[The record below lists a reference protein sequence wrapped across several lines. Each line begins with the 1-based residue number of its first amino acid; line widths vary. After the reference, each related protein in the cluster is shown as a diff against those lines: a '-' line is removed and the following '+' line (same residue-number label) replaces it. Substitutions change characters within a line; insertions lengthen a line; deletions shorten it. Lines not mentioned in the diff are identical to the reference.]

1 VVHFAACIP
10 SILMEGPIDQ
20 MMRRE
25 FITLVGAAVA
35 WPGAV
40 RAQTVAKVP
49 LIGVLAALSAVPA
62 VEIYRKKFQQLGY
75 VPDKT
80 IAFMGLGAAG
90 KLETLPALVGQMVNA
105 SVDVIIAGGYPAA
118 FAAKAGAPTIPVV
131 VIASGDPVATG
142 LVNSLA
148 RPGGHVTGV
157 SEQSTELSTKRLQV
171 LKDAVPGMRIVA
183 VLYNS
188 DDLGMTLRYQA
199 VQTVGPV
206 LGLRVV
212 SLPVRAPDD
221 FEVAF
226 SAMTEARPDA
236 IMMVTD
242 SVTNLNRQRIIAFA
256 GANHLPSMFEFSA
269 HARDGG
275 LMSYGPNNDET
286 FEIATALGDRILHGA
301 NPGDLPVQ
309 NPTKFDLVINL
320 KTAKALG
327 LTIPPSTMVQAT
339 EIIE

>member
-1 VVHFAACIP
+1 
-10 SILMEGPIDQ
+10 MQ
-20 MMRRE
+20 RRD
-25 FITLVGAAVA
+25 FLRVLGGAAVA
-35 WPGAV
+35 WPAAV
-40 RAQTVAKVP
+40 WAQSTAKVP
-49 LIGVLAALSAVPA
+49 LVGVLASLAAAPA
-62 VEIYRKKFQQLGY
+62 VEIYRKEFQQLGY

-80 IAFMGLGAAG
+80 IAFLGLGAAG
-90 KLETLPALVGQMVNA
+90 KLDTLPALVEQMVKA
-105 SVDVIIAGGYPAA
+105 SVDVIMTGGYPAA
-118 FAAKAGAPTIPVV
+118 FAAKAGAPNIPVV

-142 LVNSLA
+142 LVDSLA

-171 LKDAVPGMRIVA
+171 LKDAVPGIRSVA

-188 DDLGMTLRYQA
+188 NDLGMTLRYRA
-199 VQTVGPV
+199 VETVGPV

-226 SAMTEARPDA
+226 SAMTETRPDA

-242 SVTNLNRQRIIAFA
+242 SVTNLNRKRIIDFA
-256 GANHLPSMFEFSA
+256 AAHNLPSMFEFSA

-286 FEIATALGDRILHGA
+286 FEIGTALADRILRGA
-301 NPGDLPVQ
+301 KPSDLPVQ

-327 LTIPPSTMVQAT
+327 LTIPPSTLVQAT
-339 EIIE
+339 EIVE

>member
-1 VVHFAACIP
+1 
-10 SILMEGPIDQ
+10 MR
-20 MMRRE
+20 RRE
-25 FITLVGAAVA
+25 FITLVGGAVA

-40 RAQTVAKVP
+40 SAQTPGKVP
-49 LIGVLAALSAVPA
+49 LIGVLSARSAASA
-62 VEIYRKKFQQLGY
+62 VEIYREKFRQLGY

-80 IAFMGLGAAG
+80 IAFLGLGAAG
-90 KLETLPALVGQMVNA
+90 KLDTLPTLVGQMVKA
-105 SVDVIIAGGYPAA
+105 PVDVIMTGGYPAA
-118 FAAKAGAPTIPVV
+118 FAAKAGAPNIPVV
-131 VIASGDPVATG
+131 VIESGDPVATA
-142 LVNSLA
+142 LVDSLA

-171 LKDAVPGMRIVA
+171 LKDAVPGIRSVA

-188 DDLGMTLRYQA
+188 DDLGMTLRYRA

-206 LGLRVV
+206 MGLRVV

-226 SAMTEARPDA
+226 SAMTEALPDA

-242 SVTNLNRQRIIAFA
+242 SVTNLNRQRIIDFA
-256 GANHLPSMFEFSA
+256 GAHHLPSMFEFSA

-275 LMSYGPNNDET
+275 LMSYGPNSDQT
-286 FEIATALGDRILHGA
+286 FEIATALADRILRGA
-301 NPGDLPVQ
+301 KPGDLPVQ

-320 KTAKALG
+320 KTARALG
-327 LTIPPSTMVQAT
+327 LTIPPSTIVQAT
-339 EIIE
+339 EVIE

>member
-1 VVHFAACIP
+1 
-10 SILMEGPIDQ
+10 MQ
-20 MMRRE
+20 RRD
-25 FITLVGAAVA
+25 FLGVLGGAAA
-35 WPGAV
+35 TWPAAV
-40 RAQTVAKVP
+40 WAQSTVKVP
-49 LIGVLAALSAVPA
+49 LVGVLASLAAAPA

-80 IAFMGLGAAG
+80 IAFLGLGAAG
-90 KLETLPALVGQMVNA
+90 KLDTLPALVEQMVKA
-105 SVDVIIAGGYPAA
+105 SVDVIMTGGYPAA
-118 FAAKAGAPTIPVV
+118 FAAKAGAPNIPVV

-142 LVNSLA
+142 LVDSLA

-171 LKDAVPGMRIVA
+171 LKDAVPGIHTVA

-188 DDLGMTLRYQA
+188 DDLGMTLRYRA

-221 FEVAF
+221 FAVAF
-226 SAMTEARPDA
+226 SAITDAPPDA

-242 SVTNLNRQRIIAFA
+242 SVTNLNRRRIIDFA
-256 GANHLPSMFEFSA
+256 DAHHLPSIFEFSA
-269 HARDGG
+269 LARDGG
-275 LMSYGPNNDET
+275 LMSYGPNSDET
-286 FEIATALGDRILHGA
+286 SEIATALADRILRGA
-301 NPGDLPVQ
+301 KPGDLPVQ

-327 LTIPPSTMVQAT
+327 LTIPSSTLVQAT

>member
-1 VVHFAACIP
+1 
-10 SILMEGPIDQ
+10 MK
-20 MMRRE
+20 RRE
-25 FITLVGAAVA
+25 FITLVGGAVT
-35 WPGAV
+35 WPRTV
-40 RAQTVAKVP
+40 RAQNTGKVP
-49 LIGVLAALSAVPA
+49 VVGVLAALAAAPA
-62 VEIYRKKFQQLGY
+62 VETYRKKFEQLGY
-75 VPDKT
+75 IPDKT
-80 IAFMGLGAAG
+80 IAFLGLGAAG
-90 KLETLPALVGQMVNA
+90 KLDTLPVLVGQMVNA
-105 SVDVIIAGGYPAA
+105 PVDVIMAGGYPAA
-118 FAAKAGAPTIPVV
+118 FAAKAGAPNIPIV

-142 LVNSLA
+142 LVDSLA

-171 LKDAVPGMRIVA
+171 LKDAVPSIRTVA

-188 DDLGMTLRYQA
+188 DDLGMTLRYRA

-206 LGLRVV
+206 MGLRVV

-242 SVTNLNRQRIIAFA
+242 SVTNLNRQRIIDFA
-256 GANHLPSMFEFSA
+256 GAHHLPSIFEFSA

-286 FEIATALGDRILHGA
+286 FAIATALADRILRGA
-301 NPGDLPVQ
+301 KPGDLPVQ

-327 LTIPPSTMVQAT
+327 LTIPPGVLSIADEV
-339 EIIE
+339 IE